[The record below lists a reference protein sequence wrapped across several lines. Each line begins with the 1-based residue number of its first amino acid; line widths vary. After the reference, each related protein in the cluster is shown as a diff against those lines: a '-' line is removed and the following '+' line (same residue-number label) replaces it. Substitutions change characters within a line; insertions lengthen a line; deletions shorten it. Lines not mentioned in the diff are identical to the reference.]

1 MSAAAVMM
9 KTIWTTRR
17 GAGMML
23 ILWTALVAGMLY
35 ILVADWDI
43 NAPTVQ
49 YGSLVYTP
57 IDPGPYCPGDVLR
70 YNGVIVVDA
79 SEIPAI
85 LRVAEGWH
93 NEETGITPR
102 NTVFE
107 YNLPLVRPT
116 DLKLVISR
124 TLPDTLTPGVWWFDH
139 VSVNG
144 HASGYTVGPVE
155 VVACP

>member
-1 MSAAAVMM
+1 MSAAATMM
-9 KTIWTTRR
+9 RNIWTTRR

-23 ILWTALVAGMLY
+23 ILWTVLVAGLLY
-35 ILVADWDI
+35 VVATGS
-43 NAPTVQ
+43 AYHTPAVR
-49 YGSLVYTP
+49 YGSAVYTP

-70 YNGVIVVDA
+70 YNGVIVVDE

-85 LRVAEGWH
+85 LRVTEGWH
-93 NEETGITPR
+93 NEATGITPR
-102 NTVFE
+102 DTVFE

-144 HASGYTVGPVE
+144 HASGYTVGPVT